1 MKDIA
6 IYGAGGFG
14 REVACLIKR
23 INSSGN
29 EPVWNLIGFFDD
41 GLVVGTRN
49 EYGEV
54 LGGIN
59 ELNAWDKELS
69 LAVGIG
75 SPKAVYAVINK
86 ISNKKID
93 FPNIIDPTVVIADK
107 DNYTLGKGNVFAA
120 NCIISIAV
128 RVGDFNTFNNNTV
141 LGHDDEIGSYNSF
154 MPNVNVSGG
163 VVIGDK
169 NFLGVK
175 STVLQYLKI
184 GNEVTVG
191 GNSLIIRNTKD
202 GYLYMGIPA
211 KKIEL

>member
-6 IYGAGGFG
+6 IFGAGGFG

-23 INSSGN
+23 INEK
-29 EPVWNLIGFFDD
+29 EPTWNFIGFFDD
-41 GLVVGTRN
+41 NEALKGTNN
-49 EYGEV
+49 EYGKV
-54 LGGIN
+54 LGGMN
-59 ELNAWDKELS
+59 ELNAWEKELNI
-69 LAVGIG
+69 AVGMG

-86 ISNKKID
+86 INNDRID
-93 FPNIIDPTVVIADK
+93 FPNLIDPTVVISDK
-107 DNYTLGKGNVFAA
+107 ENYKLGKGNVFAA

-141 LGHDDEIGSYNSF
+141 LGHDDVIGSFNSF
-154 MPNVNVSGG
+154 MPNVNISGG
-163 VVIGDK
+163 VVIGNK

-184 GNEVTVG
+184 GNEVTIG